1 MFVYL
6 DNSATTKPYTQVV
19 KTMMNALEKAE
30 ERYFLHLAVPKVI
43 TWQLSVER

>member
-19 KTMMNALEKAE
+19 KTMMNALEKDFGNPSAMYSLGIDAE
-30 ERYFLHLAVPKVI
+30 
-43 TWQLSVER
+43 